1 MALRYPVASTAE
13 AALHAP
19 LGEAERES
27 EARRLAQAPVAFSTE
42 FVGPAFAT
50 PDAALA
56 AYAGR
61 SGGGEAGLPP
71 WCALRPVAAPGA
83 RPRPPLRP
91 ANRDGVRWPAP
102 DAAAPAALW
111 RLAVTW
117 WRSAPLDADA
127 GPLEPARALRRG
139 AEGAGLSAEALRR
152 LLDQPLRPARTQR
165 ALDTGLFE
173 AARPEAPGL
182 VIPDE

>member
-1 MALRYPVASTAE
+1 MAERYPVAPTAE

-27 EARRLAQAPVAFSTE
+27 DARRLAQGPVAFATE
-42 FVGPAFAT
+42 LVGPAFAT
-50 PDAALA
+50 PEAAAA

-61 SGGGEAGLPP
+61 NPSAEAGLPP
-71 WCALRPVAAPGA
+71 WCALRPVAAQGA
-83 RPRPPLRP
+83 PPRSLVRP
-91 ANRDGVRWPAP
+91 ALRDGVRWPTP
-102 DAAAPAALW
+102 DPAIPAALW

-117 WRSAPLDADA
+117 WRSAPADEA
-127 GPLEPARALRRG
+127 EPLGPARALRRG
-139 AEGAGLSAEALRR
+139 AEGAGLSVEALRR
-152 LLDQPLRPARTQR
+152 LMDQPLRPARVQR
-165 ALDTGLFE
+165 ALDLGLFE